1 MTVQKLALFGGSPV
15 IAKAMSPFQS
25 MGEDEIQAASEVIRG
40 GVLSAYIGASGPGF
54 MGGERVRQFEQD
66 VSRFFN
72 VKHALAVN
80 SWTSGLIAA
89 IGAIGLEPGDEVITT
104 TWTMAATATAILHWN
119 CIPIFADIHPDT
131 FNICP
136 VSVEKNITSRTRA
149 ILAVDIFGQSANM
162 RALRDIADRHG
173 LYLLSDTA
181 QAPGAVIDSEFAGTL
196 ADIGGFSLNYHK
208 HIHCGEGGVLVT
220 QNDHLAHRLSLIRNH
235 AEAVINSEDPVE
247 LCNMIGYNFRMGEI
261 EAAIASKQLPKLN
274 GRILSR
280 QRIAAELEAGLSH
293 LQGIQTPLTS
303 PGSSHVYYVYGLKL
317 NINELGVDR
326 SKIVAALRAEGV
338 PYLMPGYQN
347 IHLLPLFKNKIAYG
361 TRGFP
366 WTSTYC
372 SSSQQYA
379 HGLCP
384 VAEEL
389 HANSFLGLNICMNE
403 LPPNDVSL
411 IISAFQKVWANLA
424 NLQ

>member
-25 MGEDEIQAASEVIRG
+25 MGEDEIQAASEVIRS

-66 VSRFFN
+66 VSEFFN

-119 CIPIFADIHPDT
+119 GIPIFADIRPDT

-136 VSVEKNITSRTRA
+136 DSVEKNITSRTRA

-208 HIHCGEGGVLVT
+208 HIHCG
-220 QNDHLAHRLSLIRNH
+220 
-235 AEAVINSEDPVE
+235 
-247 LCNMIGYNFRMGEI
+247 
-261 EAAIASKQLPKLN
+261 
-274 GRILSR
+274 
-280 QRIAAELEAGLSH
+280 
-293 LQGIQTPLTS
+293 
-303 PGSSHVYYVYGLKL
+303 
-317 NINELGVDR
+317 
-326 SKIVAALRAEGV
+326 
-338 PYLMPGYQN
+338 
-347 IHLLPLFKNKIAYG
+347 
-361 TRGFP
+361 
-366 WTSTYC
+366 
-372 SSSQQYA
+372 
-379 HGLCP
+379 
-384 VAEEL
+384 
-389 HANSFLGLNICMNE
+389 
-403 LPPNDVSL
+403 
-411 IISAFQKVWANLA
+411 
-424 NLQ
+424 